1 MREPEGLLPS
11 EAFVRIVRQ
20 HRRAVFSLAYSKVR
34 NVQDAEDITQ
44 EVFAEAFANMKKL
57 LNHQYVLGWLL
68 KAADFRSKDHIRK
81 MVRRSRR
88 EGIYADSM
96 TASAEE
102 RQQKGR
108 ADGLLD
114 VIATLPEKFRT
125 ILMLK
130 HFAMLSYDDI
140 SQVTGLSKT
149 TIDGRLRSA
158 KKELRARLGKNLRG

>member
-1 MREPEGLLPS
+1 MEPEELLPS
-11 EAFVRIVRQ
+11 EAFVHIVRQ

-44 EVFAEAFANMKKL
+44 EVFAEAFANIKRILK
-57 LNHQYVLGWLL
+57 HQYVLGWLL
-68 KAADFRSKDHIRK
+68 KAADFRCKDHIRRT
-81 MVRRSRR
+81 VRRNRR
-88 EGIYADSM
+88 EGVYATSM
-96 TASAEE
+96 TAMAAEK
-102 RQQKGR
+102 QQQGR
-108 ADGLLD
+108 DDELLD
-114 VIATLPEKFRT
+114 VIATLPEKYRT

-158 KKELRARLGKNLRG
+158 KKELKARLEKSRRS